1 MSLLSQRSSLTYL
14 IFAELPGNSAE
25 LPPIRE
31 PLQNGFHLAVLLA
44 EDVTNV
50 YGACGLELVRFAIAL
65 RSGLR

>member
-14 IFAELPGNSAE
+14 ILAELPGNSAE
-25 LPPIRE
+25 LHPIRE

-44 EDVTNV
+44 EDVANV
-50 YGACGLELVRFAIAL
+50 YGARGLELVRFAIAL